1 VTVAGGSIPWP
12 VWSSVDPFAVVVA
25 TVSFVGLWRFRWKV
39 VPVVLVSALAGLI
52 VRGWLAP

>member
-1 VTVAGGSIPWP
+1 
-12 VWSSVDPFAVVVA
+12 VVA

-39 VPVVLVSALAGLI
+39 VPVVLASALAGLI